1 MKTCPE
7 TAAAPVDEISLSALI
22 GVILLV
28 VRGLA
33 MTTLWP
39 MHGMPILVNQ

>member
-1 MKTCPE
+1 
-7 TAAAPVDEISLSALI
+7 VDEISLSALI

-28 VRGLA
+28 VSGLA